1 MFWQIHSEKTLY
13 AAPRADVRIA
23 DVELPDGRHRDHH
36 LIRTTPAAG
45 AVVTDEQDRVLLIWR
60 HRFIT
65 DSWGWEIPL
74 GEVDEG
80 EMPQAAA
87 AREAEQKTGWRPG
100 LLRPLLAVQ
109 PDNRFTDALHHVY
122 RAESATHIGPRG
134 EADRVS
140 WIPLSGVRKLI
151 DNGDIVCGTTLSSLL
166 YVALDCRPPAL
177 TTETVNQTLR
187 HGEQPVSLHDRP

>member
-1 MFWQIHSEKTLY
+1 MKRCRQMS
-13 AAPRADVRIA
+13 
-23 DVELPDGRHRDHH
+23 
-36 LIRTTPAAG
+36 
-45 AVVTDEQDRVLLIWR
+45 
-60 HRFIT
+60 FIT

-166 YVALDCRPPAL
+166 YVALDCLPPGGREPAFDPTRPL
-177 TTETVNQTLR
+177 LLR
-187 HGEQPVSLHDRP
+187 DIPGLQL

>member
-1 MFWQIHSEKTLY
+1 MLWQVHSEKTLY
-13 AAPRADVRIA
+13 AAPSADVRIA

-74 GEVDEG
+74 GEVVEG

-87 AREAEQKTGWRPG
+87 AREVEQKTGWRPG

-109 PDNRFTDALHHVY
+109 PDNRLTDTLHYVY
-122 RAESATHIGPRG
+122 RAESATRLGPP
-134 EADRVS
+134 ADPWGRID
-140 WIPLSGVRKLI
+140 WLPMSGIRRLI
-151 DNGDIVCGTTLSSLL
+151 DNGDIICGTTLSSLL
-166 YVALDCRPPAL
+166 YVALDCLGVEGRKTTFDPTRPL
-177 TTETVNQTLR
+177 LLR
-187 HGEQPVSLHDRP
+187 DIPGLGL